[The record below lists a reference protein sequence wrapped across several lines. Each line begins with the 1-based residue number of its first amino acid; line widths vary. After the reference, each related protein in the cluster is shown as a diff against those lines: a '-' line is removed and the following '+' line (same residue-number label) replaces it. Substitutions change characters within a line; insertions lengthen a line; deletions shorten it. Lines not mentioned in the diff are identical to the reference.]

1 MEDKRRCGEGGR
13 EMMDC
18 ISAEEAK
25 LADQIAIQELG
36 IPTLKLMERAGKAV
50 AELAASL
57 LPDRSSSLLVLS
69 GVGNNGGD
77 ALCAASLLKED
88 AYSPTVLIVGD
99 LKRGSWEFLYQ
110 LSRFYRLGGKPMY
123 YESAVDLPKA
133 ELILDGIFGIGLRRE
148 LRGDFRELIERVEEL
163 KERRVLAIDIPSGIC
178 GDNGEK
184 MGAAVPADITI
195 SFGKWKTGLLYGEG
209 KRYSGEVRLAEIGI
223 PEEAYREA
231 RRRLREAGRG

>member
-1 MEDKRRCGEGGR
+1 MEEKRRGGEEGR
-13 EMMDC
+13 EMIDC

-57 LPDRSSSLLVLS
+57 LPDRSSPLLVLS

-99 LKRGSWEFLYQ
+99 LKKGSWEFLYQ
-110 LSRFYRLGGKPMY
+110 LSRFYRLGGKPLY
-123 YESAVDLPKA
+123 YESTVDLPKA
-133 ELILDGIFGIGLRRE
+133 ELIL
-148 LRGDFRELIERVEEL
+148 EEL

-209 KRYSGEVRLAEIGI
+209 KRYAGDVRLAEIGI